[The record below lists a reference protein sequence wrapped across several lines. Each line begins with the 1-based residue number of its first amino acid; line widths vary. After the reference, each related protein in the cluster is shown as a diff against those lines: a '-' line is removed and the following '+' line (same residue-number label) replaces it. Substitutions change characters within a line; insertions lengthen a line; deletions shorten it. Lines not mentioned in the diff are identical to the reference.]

1 MQINIVKANYSN
13 PKHQIDI
20 LLLLESY
27 AMDPMGG
34 GKPLDKIVKD
44 NLITE
49 LARREYAFS
58 LIAYVDHKP
67 AGLAN
72 CFEAFST
79 FSCKPL
85 INIHDMVVIKTFRGL
100 GIAQKI
106 MTAIEKIAQSK
117 GCCKITLEV
126 LSNNKAAKAA
136 YRNFGFDDYKLD
148 PKKGTALFWQKV
160 L

>member
-1 MQINIVKANYSN
+1 MQINIVKANYLN

-27 AMDPMGG
+27 ATDPMGG
-34 GKPLDKIVKD
+34 GKPLDKVVKD

-100 GIAQKI
+100 GIAQKL
-106 MTAIEKIAQSK
+106 MTTIEKIAQSK